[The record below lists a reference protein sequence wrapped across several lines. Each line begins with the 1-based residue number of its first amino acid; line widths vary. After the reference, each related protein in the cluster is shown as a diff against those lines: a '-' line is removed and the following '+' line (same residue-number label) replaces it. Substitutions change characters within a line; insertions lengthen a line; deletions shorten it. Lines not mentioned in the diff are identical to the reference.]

1 VNKVS
6 NAKRGKSDLATLLPW
21 LRRYKD
27 WLIDRVR
34 INKYKAAFLWEITLA
49 GADKRTIEQKMQE
62 YSRPPEPGTIVVHN
76 ESEKWEAVQPH
87 IDAGDAEPD
96 GRAIKLMVA
105 MGAGIPEHYLADG
118 QNSNRATAS
127 EMSLPTIKKYKRRQ
141 DLMAYILR
149 MILNRVI
156 KEKQNRGL
164 LPKGADT
171 SLTFAFP
178 DIETDDNLQLGQAG
192 FYVARALALAKGQGW
207 VSDET
212 ASKLFFESLGEDI
225 DIMRE
230 LEAAEKEAAEAPPME
245 PAVAPKPPAAPPAT
259 PARAPKPAGSAS
271 PNPNGRAG

>member
-49 GADKRTIEQKMQE
+49 GADKRTITQKMQE

-105 MGAGIPEHYLADG
+105 MSAGIPEHYLADG

-178 DIETDDNLQLGQAG
+178 DIETDDNLQLSQAG
-192 FYVARALALAKGQGW
+192 FYVA
-207 VSDET
+207 
-212 ASKLFFESLGEDI
+212 
-225 DIMRE
+225 
-230 LEAAEKEAAEAPPME
+230 
-245 PAVAPKPPAAPPAT
+245 
-259 PARAPKPAGSAS
+259 
-271 PNPNGRAG
+271 